1 MFVVSGI
8 ENGYKILLERD
19 KERATH
25 PLILITE
32 EETKI
37 YKMRWPILINYYLRF
52 IDWQRQD
59 NKETFQQFMVSSPII
74 QHLQSIQREEAFYL
88 VIYWY
93 YRCCLLSIV
102 HI

>member
-37 YKMRWPILINYYLRF
+37 YKMR
-52 IDWQRQD
+52 
-59 NKETFQQFMVSSPII
+59 
-74 QHLQSIQREEAFYL
+74 
-88 VIYWY
+88 
-93 YRCCLLSIV
+93 
-102 HI
+102 